1 MLLVSSGGLKQTRT
15 DLTAA
20 VFIYSVKWSKSG
32 QPLRDPGVRSSE
44 GAPGEPPGSGGTIYH
59 RIVRIRTCTKG
70 QKGVR
75 VRKGPSGGESIGFPA

>member
-32 QPLRDPGVRSSE
+32 QPLRDPGFRSSE
-44 GAPGEPPGSGGTIYH
+44 GAPGEPPGTIYE
-59 RIVRIRTCTKG
+59 RIVRIRTHTKG
-70 QKGVR
+70 QEGVR
-75 VRKGPSGGESIGFPA
+75 VGEGPSSGESSRFLA